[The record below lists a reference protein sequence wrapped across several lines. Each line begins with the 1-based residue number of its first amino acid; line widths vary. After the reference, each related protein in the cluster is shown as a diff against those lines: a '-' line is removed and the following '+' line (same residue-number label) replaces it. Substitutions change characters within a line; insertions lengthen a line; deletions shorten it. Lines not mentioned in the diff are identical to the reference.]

1 MDMHDCKWN
10 QDEFCRAELSPQIQL
25 NIAELIEW
33 FFTVQMD
40 NDLKHTAKA
49 KYGFLK
55 AKK

>member
-40 NDLKHTAKA
+40 NDLKHTVKA